1 MGTKAV
7 QGEQTKAPEAA
18 PALTQA
24 GLCAPGWWSG
34 IRGRLGLERNILV
47 MLGIILL
54 VGLGEELWVRFLP
67 QYLVVLG
74 AGTWGVAAY
83 GALKDLLD
91 AVYQYPGGW
100 LADHLGRRRALMLF
114 TLVAAVGYGVY
125 LLAPSWEWI
134 LLGTVLVMAWDSL
147 TLPALFAVVAD
158 TLPQNRRATGF
169 GMQSL
174 LRRVPT
180 IVAPP
185 VGGALVLGL
194 GFAAGMQVGLA
205 LTVGL
210 ALLAVWLVARF
221 YHELRPQPGPPVPAI
236 RLWRET
242 DPRLKRLLLADCLA
256 RWAEGIPRVFVPLY
270 VLDVLGLSP
279 LAFGWLIVLQRVTN
293 VAVYVPLAPMS
304 DRMNRKPFVLTTF
317 AFFALFPLVLVMA
330 NGLAGAALAFVVAGL
345 WEIGEPARKAL
356 IVDLAHE
363 SVRGRAIGLYYL
375 LRNLSVFPTALVGGL
390 IWSTL
395 GPQYV
400 FYSAF
405 GVGVLGFLVYALWGA
420 GDDAGERIRTVAASP
435 ANGGAVEE
443 GASGTPPASADERIR
458 GWPPGE
464 EA

>member
-1 MGTKAV
+1 MTLMHEPPPTTRWHRV
-7 QGEQTKAPEAA
+7 
-18 PALTQA
+18 
-24 GLCAPGWWSG
+24 
-34 IRGRLGLERNILV
+34 RDRLGLKRNILV

-54 VGLGEELWVRFLP
+54 VGLGEETWVRFLP

-83 GALKDLLD
+83 GTLRDLLD

-114 TLVAAVGYGVY
+114 TLAAAGGYGVY
-125 LLAPSWEWI
+125 LFAPSWEWI

-174 LRRVPT
+174 LRRIPT

-185 VGGALVLGL
+185 VGAVLITSL
-194 GFAAGMQVGLA
+194 GFAAGMEVGLT
-205 LTVGL
+205 LTVAL

-221 YHELRPQPGPPVPAI
+221 YREVQPPPAPPVQAL
-236 RLWRET
+236 RLWREM
-242 DPRLKRLLLADCLA
+242 DPRLKRLLLADCLS
-256 RWAEGIPRVFVPLY
+256 RWAEGIPRVFVVIY
-270 VLDVLGLSP
+270 VFDVLGLSP

-293 VAVYVPLAPMS
+293 IVAYLSLAPLS
-304 DRMNRKPFVLTTF
+304 DRMNRKPFVLITF
-317 AFFALFPLVLVMA
+317 AFFALFPLMLVTA
-330 NGLAGAALAFVVAGL
+330 KGLMGAALAFLVAGL

-356 IVDLAHE
+356 IVDLADE
-363 SVRGRAIGLYYL
+363 SMRGRAIGMYYL

-395 GPQYV
+395 GPQVV
-400 FYSAF
+400 FYVAF
-405 GVGVLGFLVYALWGA
+405 SIGVVGFLIYAFWGT
-420 GDDAGERIRTVAASP
+420 DDPEERHAT
-435 ANGGAVEE
+435 GL
-443 GASGTPPASADERIR
+443 TPT
-458 GWPPGE
+458 
-464 EA
+464 

>member
-1 MGTKAV
+1 MGT
-7 QGEQTKAPEAA
+7 EAA
-18 PALTQA
+18 QAEQAKALDAPGEPEQV
-24 GLCAPGWWSG
+24 GRRAPGWWGSA
-34 IRGRLGLERNILV
+34 RSRLGLERNILV

-54 VGLGEELWVRFLP
+54 VGLGEEMWVRFLP

-83 GALKDLLD
+83 GALHDLLD

-114 TLVAAVGYGVY
+114 TLVAAVGYWVY
-125 LLAPSWEWI
+125 LFAPSWEWI
-134 LLGTVLVMAWDSL
+134 LLGTLLVMAWDSL

-158 TLPQNRRATGF
+158 TLPPNRRAAGF

-185 VGGALVLGL
+185 LGGALIISL
-194 GFAAGMQVGLA
+194 GFAAGMEVGLA

-210 ALLAVWLVARF
+210 ALLAVWLVSRF
-221 YHELRPQPGPPVPAI
+221 YRDAQPPAGPPVRVM
-236 RLWRET
+236 RLWHEM
-242 DPRLKRLLLADCLA
+242 DSRLKRLLLADCLA
-256 RWAEGIPRVFVPLY
+256 RWAEGIPRVFVALY
-270 VLDVLGLSP
+270 VLGVLGLSP

-293 VAVYVPLAPMS
+293 VVVYVPLAPLS
-304 DRMNRKPFVLTTF
+304 DRMNRKPFVLITF
-317 AFFALFPLVLVMA
+317 AFFALFPLMLVTA
-330 NGLAGAALAFVVAGL
+330 TGLVGAALAFFVAGL

-356 IVDLAHE
+356 IVDLAPE

-395 GPQYV
+395 GPQFV
-400 FYSAF
+400 FYIAF
-405 GVGVLGFLVYALWGA
+405 GVGVLGFLTYAFWGA
-420 GDDAGERIRTVAASP
+420 ADDAGERNGAA
-435 ANGGAVEE
+435 EL
-443 GASGTPPASADERIR
+443 ASANESR
-458 GWPPGE
+458 GD
-464 EA
+464 AR